1 MKDLYYCLKRT
12 KSSKLLSLLTRVT
25 QTISSPT
32 GSFSLSCLKFQ
43 CILLFLLWKFKESR
57 KRVMERS
64 GDWEGEWGGGG
75 GVVNGLK
82 QLRHQMTGWAGAWT
96 GGPALSYHCCWP
108 PAPKLLPADSPGLR
122 GHKSPG
128 KKSPLRLPQW
138 VGGTDNKQTSSAL
151 EMSIRNSMTL
161 ILMTS

>member
-1 MKDLYYCLKRT
+1 MYFTFLTLEIQRE
-12 KSSKLLSLLTRVT
+12 SKEGNGEEWRLRGRV
-25 QTISSPT
+25 
-32 GSFSLSCLKFQ
+32 
-43 CILLFLLWKFKESR
+43 
-57 KRVMERS
+57 
-64 GDWEGEWGGGG
+64 GGGG

-82 QLRHQMTGWAGAWT
+82 QLRHQITGWAGAWT